1 MGILAPLLTG
11 LGLFFCGVSFIAAN
25 LTPLLGG
32 PARRLLRQA
41 VSSDWRA
48 ALAGVFA
55 GLVTQS
61 TNAVSL
67 VVVGFV
73 RAGIIP
79 EERAALLPA
88 WSHVGA
94 AALVI
99 LVSLQTNTAVAYA
112 LALAGAAL
120 YFNFNLSD
128 RLRHAV
134 LVLLGAGML
143 FLGMQMLKLSSDPLR
158 AWLQA
163 HGVLGAGLGPALPL
177 VLGLVLAVVTQSST
191 VAGAIAVALVRV
203 QVFDLNTAL
212 VLLAGA
218 NGGSALNYAFL
229 GRKGEAVGRHVL
241 LFQAAQKLF
250 GTAGLV
256 LLLAGFSG
264 AADGAVR
271 SFTRDPAAQLA
282 WLFLAAQL
290 VGSLACT
297 LARTPISALLRR
309 MAPAGQDEALAKP
322 AYLLHEALSDPPLAL
337 ELVGRE
343 QLRLLRRLPRMLDD
357 VRAEAEPGGASTE
370 QLCAA
375 GLSVGEAIRRYLAS
389 LLEGEP
395 GRDAV
400 VQAMRLQR
408 TLDNLA
414 ALHESLASFVEAAR
428 AADGAAGAST
438 VGRMAESLHML
449 LEVLADLAGSDDAE
463 EQQLSM
469 ALLGERGEV
478 IEAVRARLMAAAPTA
493 SAKVQEALFRTTF
506 LFERI
511 LWLARDTAQVFGRQ
525 AETAFEPG
533 REKATAAPAAAAPNP
548 DVLRPDVTRPAA
560 ESS

>member
-55 GLVTQS
+55 GLATQS

-163 HGVLGAGLGPALPL
+163 HGVLGAGLGGPALPL
-177 VLGLVLAVVTQSST
+177 ALGLVLAVVTQSST

-203 QVFDLNTAL
+203 QVFDLDTAL

-256 LLLAGFSG
+256 LLLAAFSG
-264 AADGAVR
+264 AADGMVR
-271 SFTRDPAAQLA
+271 SVTSDPAAQLA

-309 MAPAGQDEALAKP
+309 MAPAGQGEALAKP

-343 QLRLLRRLPRMLDD
+343 QLRLLQRLPRMLDQ
-357 VRAEAEPGGASTE
+357 VRTEAVQGGASAE

-408 TLDNLA
+408 TLDNLV

-438 VGRMAESLHML
+438 VGHMAESLHML
-449 LEVLADLAGSDDAE
+449 LEVLADLAGSDDPE

-469 ALLGERGEV
+469 ALLGERREV
-478 IEAVRARLMAAAPTA
+478 IEAVRARLMATAPTA
-493 SAKVQEALFRTTF
+493 SAKIQEALFRTTF

-525 AETAFEPG
+525 AEAAPEPAHD
-533 REKATAAPAAAAPNP
+533 KATATAA
-548 DVLRPDVTRPAA
+548 RPDVTRPAA
-560 ESS
+560 EPS